1 MQALSRP
8 PSPSLPSA
16 SKNHKHEHQCG
27 KLRFLFI
34 DETEATGADTIGELE
49 HHVTFHISSKS
60 KYKYALQSGKK
71 DILPRPF
78 GGVNVFFLGDF
89 WQLRPTGQLAIMSN
103 PYGSKVL
110 DSSKANLIMSMF
122 WKSGHRNSLQAWED
136 GARMLH
142 LSVNERSGADVWFSN
157 LLNSCRQGELRED
170 DYNFLHG
177 YPTKSKIDFWY
188 AERSNPLWKHEDQN
202 CHYQSYHVRSHWTQ
216 WPAEDYE
223 CRHCWLERKRR
234 CRVLLLDATA
244 AQTRER
250 EAYAAQAR
258 ERLSLPYFAD
268 SILIT
273 QFNIAVFHFAQ
284 ERALNFARST
294 NAPAFLDT
302 GRRLSTQLVLQR
314 IQQRGAAGSQEEVV
328 GVPRE
333 EDGRC
338 SVAASLLLRHAVES
352 DALGR
357 SRVQE
362 IRSAQRISLQTESLG
377 TRREGPG
384 GAERPRR

>member
-1 MQALSRP
+1 MRALSRP

-110 DSSKANLIMSMF
+110 DSSNANLIMSMF

-136 GARMLH
+136 GKRILH
-142 LSVNERSGADVWFSN
+142 LSVNERSGADVWFSK

-234 CRVLLLDATA
+234 CRVLLLDAKA
-244 AQTRER
+244 AQARES

-258 ERLSLPYFAD
+258 ERLSLPDFAD

-273 QFNIAVFHFAQ
+273 QFNVAVFYFAQ

-294 NAPAFLDT
+294 NAPAFWIQAADSPPNWFCNGYSKEELLALKKKWLAYHARKT
-302 GRRLSTQLVLQR
+302 EGVL
-314 IQQRGAAGSQEEVV
+314 
-328 GVPRE
+328 
-333 EDGRC
+333 
-338 SVAASLLLRHAVES
+338 SLLLCCY
-352 DALGR
+352 DMPL
-357 SRVQE
+357 RVTH
-362 IRSAQRISLQTESLG
+362 SG
-377 TRREGPG
+377 GP
-384 GAERPRR
+384 E